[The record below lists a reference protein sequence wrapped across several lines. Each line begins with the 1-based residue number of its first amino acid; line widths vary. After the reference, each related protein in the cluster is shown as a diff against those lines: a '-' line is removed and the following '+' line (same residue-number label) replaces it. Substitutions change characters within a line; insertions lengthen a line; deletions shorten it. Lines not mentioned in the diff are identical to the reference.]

1 MIDRAVIL
9 LLAGSAFFGSVVFV
23 ELSSDA
29 SDVVA
34 NPPASARPE
43 PGAPPRVQGRRIDD
57 LLATVLS
64 RPLFSPTRQP
74 AAHENPDQST
84 GLGLTD
90 VRLSGI
96 VIEPGHRLAIFAIP
110 GAKPAVR
117 GEGETVNDWRVDRI
131 TLREVVLSG
140 PTGSTTM
147 EPKIDT
153 SLVQRAPA
161 PPRPAPGQPQAA
173 AAAAPPAAAPGTA
186 PGARPRAPGLSA
198 PASPGTAPQKP
209 ASTPAAARPGTPMSP
224 LRPPGNPKERQ

>member
-23 ELSSDA
+23 ELSPDASDA
-29 SDVVA
+29 SA
-34 NPPASARPE
+34 GPPVSTRPE
-43 PGAPPRVQGRRIDD
+43 PGAPPRAQGPRVDD
-57 LLATVLS
+57 LLTTVLS

-74 AAHENPDQST
+74 ATRQNSDQT
-84 GLGLTD
+84 AGTGLTD

-96 VIEPGHRLAIFAIP
+96 VIERGRRLAIFAIP

-140 PTGSTTM
+140 PAGSTTM
-147 EPKIDT
+147 EPKIDA
-153 SLVQRAPA
+153 SLVRPAPTA

-173 AAAAPPAAAPGTA
+173 APAAPPAAAPPA
-186 PGARPRAPGLSA
+186 VRPRAPGVTA
-198 PASPGTAPQKP
+198 PAAPGAAPQKP
-209 ASTPAAARPGTPMSP
+209 ATTPAAARPGTPMSP
-224 LRPPGNPKERQ
+224 LRPPGSPGERQ

>member
-29 SDVVA
+29 SDAVA
-34 NPPASARPE
+34 NPPVSARPE
-43 PGAPPRVQGRRIDD
+43 PGAPPRVQGPRIDD

-74 AAHENPDQST
+74 AAHDNPDQST

-96 VIEPGHRLAIFAIP
+96 VIEPGRRLAIFAIP

-147 EPKIDT
+147 EPKIDAT
-153 SLVQRAPA
+153 LVQRVPA

-173 AAAAPPAAAPGTA
+173 APAAAAVSP

-198 PASPGTAPQKP
+198 PASLGTASQKP
-209 ASTPAAARPGTPMSP
+209 GSTPAATRPGAPMSP
-224 LRPPGNPKERQ
+224 LRPPGNPRDRQ